1 MKVQDYAQMIGYL
14 TRDKTTDVPGSMAHE
29 LRMASAES
37 DAVKDMINKQYGP
50 GTMKYGSEIPQPSQR
65 PDVIEIDAI
74 NSFMKRNPAADG
86 GVIGK
91 PGGVVEPGVMYYGKN
106 VRVDAGKSR
115 NQYGEVNLDSKAK
128 KITKAVNRYNKL
140 LTDGL
145 AKKDISKIPS
155 FQGWFIKNYPEMNAG
170 NANKYI
176 NDGRVKVKPLI
187 RDKVKFDFVQQLVDE
202 ANAKNKHTKWIDI
215 ESKVTNF
222 EGRKTQRRADTGQY
236 RKYIDQLDT
245 IEDKYNKAFQNIL
258 DNPDEPLNL
267 KFKKYSSGS
276 GVDRTSFLKK
286 YLYEQVQAGT
296 TANIKKA
303 LDKNPFYSKNKNL
316 IEKYAFY
323 SGTVG
328 GEGRSFQGKTF
339 NEALQFGKDNIGGR
353 VIFSGSGKTKGPAED
368 IYNFALRSWDT
379 SNRQQIPLSDQKVI
393 FYDKKTNKPIKWGD
407 VPRGKDN
414 FKKLKINDVYFKYK
428 EDPKNTKWDIETVR
442 GKGKTSGLFDEVYDS
457 FKAYQT
463 LVNTKVDNPFGKGKV
478 KLSDVIENVAEK
490 GYGKTSGAYGLAKD
504 HQLGVVNEPF
514 KKIRL
519 LPQRLNLTLRQIE
532 GIKGSDKF
540 KRNLTN
546 ELLQE
551 FKGLKGAKFN
561 QAVQNNI
568 LNIAEEI
575 NKGFSTTESG
585 YRELGKKIA
594 SDPKKLAMYSPAEQV
609 YIKQIAGEIN
619 PYKATQM
626 LAAFPKG
633 PKLATKYIPVLQKI
647 FKTGGAKGKAAAR
660 ALQIIAAG
668 GLGYKM
674 EDILKGTG
682 LKDKEYELIA
692 SAGDA
697 PLVEK
702 GLSTGEKVA
711 AGTAAGLGLGTKTGR
726 KILGNTLSAAGLP
739 LSVALN
745 TAIGIDPTSAV
756 DRTILAG
763 EAALAPAV
771 IKDAIRV
778 TDKIKNPL
786 LRKVAQGITTINPKY
801 ALKAARAL
809 SPIGIASLAGEGLY
823 QVGKLGYEDQKRF
836 DALSPK
842 EQAAERAK
850 QEAFAFDITGA

>member
-1 MKVQDYAQMIGYL
+1 MEEY
-14 TRDKTTDVPGSMAHE
+14 DVESILDMY
-29 LRMASAES
+29 ES
-37 DAVKDMINKQYGP
+37 DYVREPSAMAQG
-50 GTMKYGSEIPQPSQR
+50 GRIPFR
-65 PDVIEIDAI
+65 L
-74 NSFMKRNPAADG
+74 
-86 GVIGK
+86 GK
-91 PGGVVEPGVMYYGKN
+91 TV
-106 VRVDAGKSR
+106 
-115 NQYGEVNLDSKAK
+115 NQYGGVDLDAKAK
-128 KITKAVNRYNKL
+128 KITKAVNKYNKL

-145 AKKDISKIPS
+145 AKKDISKIPP
-155 FQGWFIKNYPEMNAG
+155 FQGWFTKNYPDISPG

-176 NDGRVKVKPLI
+176 NDGKVKVRPLI
-187 RDKVKFDFVQQLVDE
+187 RDKVKYDFIQQLVDE
-202 ANAKNKHTKWIDI
+202 ANAKTKHTKWIDI

-222 EGRKTQRRADTGQY
+222 EGRKGKRRADTNLY
-236 RKYIDQLDT
+236 REYIDQLDT

-276 GVDRTSFLKK
+276 GVDKTSFLKK

-303 LDKNPFYSKNKNL
+303 LDKNPFYSKNKDL

-339 NEALQFGKDNIGGR
+339 NEALQFGKDNMGGK
-353 VIFSGSGKTKGPAED
+353 VIFSGGGKTKGPAED

-414 FKKLKINDVYFKYK
+414 SKKLKINDVYFKYK

-463 LVNTKVDNPFGKGKV
+463 LVNTEVDNPFGKGKV
-478 KLSDVIENVAEK
+478 KLSEVIKNVAEK
-490 GYGKTSGAYGLAKD
+490 GYGKTSGVYGLAKD

-514 KKIRL
+514 KKIRI
-519 LPQRLNLTLRQIE
+519 LPQRLNLTLKQIE

-546 ELLQE
+546 ELLQD
-551 FKGLKGAKFN
+551 FKGLKGTKFN

-633 PKLATKYIPVLQKI
+633 PKLATKYIPKSEGVTLRSNPFFDPKLMGRVI
-647 FKTGGAKGKAAAR
+647 GD
-660 ALQIIAAG
+660 IAS
-668 GLGYKM
+668 GLGSPTA
-674 EDILKGTG
+674 LVG
-682 LKDKEYELIA
+682 LN
-692 SAGDA
+692 
-697 PLVEK
+697 V
-702 GLSTGEKVA
+702 
-711 AGTAAGLGLGTKTGR
+711 GLGVDPKESLDR
-726 KILGNTLSAAGLP
+726 AILG
-739 LSVALN
+739 
-745 TAIGIDPTSAV
+745 
-756 DRTILAG
+756 G
-763 EAALAPAV
+763 EAALAPSG
-771 IKDAIRV
+771 IKALTNRLAN
-778 TDKIKNPL
+778 IKNPMVRKGIETAAG
-786 LRKVAQGITTINPKY
+786 LRLPGVFTPANVVRASRFLNPV
-801 ALKAARAL
+801 
-809 SPIGIASLAGEGLY
+809 GIATLAGEGLY
-823 QVGKLGYEDQKRF
+823 QLGKLGY
-836 DALSPK
+836 K
-842 EQAAERAK
+842 EQQMINEMRENDPEAYQRYLAEQ
-850 QEAFAFDITGA
+850 QELLDVSA